1 MNIDINLNES
11 KIMLE
16 LLEQKVDMPQYADV
30 ANDIDNL
37 IVKIRFPGVNFD
49 FLYGGAE

>member
-1 MNIDINLNES
+1 MKMDISLAES

-30 ANDIDNL
+30 AKEIESL
-37 IVKIRFPGVNFD
+37 ILKIRFPGVD
-49 FLYGGAE
+49 FSFLEGV